1 MPSPAEQVTDD
12 LVSPKYDD
20 DDEDEDEDATE
31 EDESDDTVYECPG
44 LAAPGQEMCVSNT
57 FFLPWTTLSVL
68 PDSHLHGTLRHTL
81 GRPWQELSSHV
92 LAQLEVAT
100 DHLKIRLGWNSSSG
114 I

>member
-1 MPSPAEQVTDD
+1 M
-12 LVSPKYDD
+12 
-20 DDEDEDEDATE
+20 
-31 EDESDDTVYECPG
+31 G
-44 LAAPGQEMCVSNT
+44 LWEAQFISTASTTTTGSAVSNT
-57 FFLPWTTLSVL
+57 FLLPWTTLSVL

-100 DHLKIRLGWNSSSG
+100 DHLKIRLGWKSSSG